1 MAEDKRE
8 KIGIKTNSNQA
19 KTKTCDQRTKKKLSA
34 TLLSLLDTEDEL
46 SSIRWDSVPMN
57 VKEWLT
63 GTFAKKKEAYRL
75 QPDEIT
81 SIRSISYALEN
92 GVVVERQF
100 RTATTSMG
108 MAYELEVIEAI
119 KTIDKW
125 DFNVFT
131 LDEAAEGHC
140 LKYVMCE
147 IFTKYELL
155 KRFQIPFTILIS
167 FAKALEAGYN
177 KHKNPYHNSLHA
189 ADVTQTVHALMIHT
203 GMMQWFTDL
212 EILAIFF
219 SSIIHDYEHTG
230 TTNHFHIETRSKAA
244 LLYND
249 RSVLENHHLSAA
261 FRLLQDRDT
270 NILDNLTK
278 DEWREFRRMVINI
291 VLSTDM
297 SHHFQQMKV
306 MKHILQ
312 CLQLADR
319 THKDQIM
326 SFLVHMADINHPAK
340 PWELHHRWSEAL
352 LEEFF
357 EQGDK
362 EAEMGLPI
370 SSLCD
375 RKTTNIAESQ
385 IGEPLDKESNK
396 AKKQVTVK
404 SKGQKGKPQKTTKE
418 KPQLSSPTDYC
429 TAAQNPSTC
438 RCQLCISKG
447 CEPMDVSFIVYNAN
461 SSELS
466 QPQQD
471 TEVMDV
477 TESYEE
483 LVDSESSWRKARSR
497 NVGESMQEMRNMVPK
512 TKVLRPDE
520 SDDVIIE
527 EFIPNDPEPPK
538 TTKPPDD
545 ITPKDFQQLPNL
557 GILRTNL
564 TKSDLEIFS
573 LWNEEVMRREAE
585 QRGKKLTD
593 TTKQGAVQLIQNE
606 QCRGSRKVSAQ
617 NPETFILQVISVD
630 SPSATCQDH
639 MGANCHPCQQ
649 GAASIPTNAPLP
661 ASNVSQAN
669 EANPCG
675 AAAVSVTSL
684 NYGVFKIP

>member
-1 MAEDKRE
+1 
-8 KIGIKTNSNQA
+8 
-19 KTKTCDQRTKKKLSA
+19 
-34 TLLSLLDTEDEL
+34 
-46 SSIRWDSVPMN
+46 
-57 VKEWLT
+57 
-63 GTFAKKKEAYRL
+63 
-75 QPDEIT
+75 
-81 SIRSISYALEN
+81 
-92 GVVVERQF
+92 
-100 RTATTSMG
+100 MG

-167 FAKALEAGYN
+167 FAKALEAGYS

-297 SHHFQQMKV
+297 SYHFQQMKV

-340 PWELHHRWSEAL
+340 PWELHHQWSEAL

-385 IGEPLDKESNK
+385 IGFIDVIVKPAFVLLFETVEAANSPCEKDRNERCIGINEVNPSGNYLPKDDRICLEKQKLNLSNFRDQILQTIEANRNKWKDNKEAVNKGEPLDKESNK
-396 AKKQVTVK
+396 AIKQVTVK

-483 LVDSESSWRKARSR
+483 LVDSESSWRKARSQ

-512 TKVLRPDE
+512 TKVLHPDE

-573 LWNEEVMRREAE
+573 LWNEEVRRREAE

-606 QCRGSRKVSAQ
+606 QCRGSRKVPAQ

-649 GAASIPTNAPLP
+649 GAVSTPTNAPLP